1 MFTAEIIGNLGSDA
15 VSKTIN
21 EKSYIAFDVAHSAGK
36 DKPSIWVQVLAT
48 DYLAKRIQ
56 SYLRKGSSVFV
67 RGNLTVSTYQ
77 TKSGETKVSLSLFAN
92 ELQLLRTVEGNLVA
106 GAKRLSEDMSQEAP
120 VRPQH
125 SIPLVPP
132 GSLEPNDEDL
142 PF

>member
-106 GAKRLSEDMSQEAP
+106 GAKRLAEDMSQQAP
-120 VRPQH
+120 VHQH
-125 SIPLVPP
+125 RSTSLVPP
-132 GSLEPNDEDL
+132 SSLEPNDEDL